1 MNQTE
6 RAIGSVAEATR
17 APQRAVDPSVGR
29 RLGRATSVMVFLTLV
44 ASATNYASN
53 VVFSHLLS
61 TAQYG
66 DFTAL
71 IGSPPVRGRS
81 IYTVA
86 IQDRRWV
93 WLLAVG
99 VVFQVAS
106 ILALHSSPVEIAT
119 VQACVVGIVL
129 LANELLFHPILRGER
144 LFMRLTRA

>member
-1 MNQTE
+1 
-6 RAIGSVAEATR
+6 
-17 APQRAVDPSVGR
+17 
-29 RLGRATSVMVFLTLV
+29 LLV
-44 ASATNYASN
+44 
-53 VVFSHLLS
+53 V
-61 TAQYG
+61 
-66 DFTAL
+66 
-71 IGSPPVRGRS
+71 
-81 IYTVA
+81 YTVA

-144 LFMRLTRA
+144 LFRRLARA